1 MECIENDPLR
11 MLSTEECDNDA
22 VLSFSIRRGDI
33 MVHLW
38 RSRVRDE
45 TETSKS
51 APVVGATGDI
61 AVIVEGKDL
70 DNELV
75 RLACLMAK
83 KAKRRV
89 HLVHIIEVP
98 RTLPLKAVL
107 TKESEHADQLLTEA
121 LTIAEDSGCDAVAE
135 VVQTRDTGT
144 AIVDEARDHNCA
156 LIMLGLVRDPHKTH
170 DDLGKTIP
178 YVLTN
183 APCRVWVVQDPCR
196 ETRAEK
202 V

>member
-1 MECIENDPLR
+1 M
-11 MLSTEECDNDA
+11 MLFIIST
-22 VLSFSIRRGDI
+22 RRGDI

-38 RSRVRDE
+38 RSKVKDA
-45 TETSKS
+45 TDTSKS
-51 APVVGATGDI
+51 APGVGATGDI
-61 AVIVEGKDL
+61 AVFVEGKEL

-107 TKESEHADQLLTEA
+107 TKESEHADQLLTQA

-135 VVQTRDTGT
+135 VVQARDTGT

-156 LIMLGLVRDPHKTH
+156 LIMCGLFKIHARKHALKKSNWQLTWRLGPQ
-170 DDLGKTIP
+170 TIQMP
-178 YVLTN
+178 GTIFN
-183 APCRVWVVQDPCR
+183 N
-196 ETRAEK
+196 
-202 V
+202 